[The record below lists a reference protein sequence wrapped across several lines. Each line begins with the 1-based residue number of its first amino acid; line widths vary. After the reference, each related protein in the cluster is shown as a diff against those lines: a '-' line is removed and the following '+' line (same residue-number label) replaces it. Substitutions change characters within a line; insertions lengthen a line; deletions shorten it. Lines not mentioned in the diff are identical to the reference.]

1 MTQRNCMQ
9 RHRMGKLLGT
19 GAACLSLWA
28 APLTLAHSASYLTFG
43 VSEGTS
49 GGLDHAQVIAKYEGL
64 AQVLS
69 KTLGQKVN
77 VVFVREFKALE
88 SGMKDGRFDFVMAR
102 PSDYPAR
109 ALRDYG
115 YRFVASALPDG
126 QCLIV
131 VPKDSK
137 ITSIEGIQGQRIA
150 MPENVSYMS
159 RLCRAEMR
167 ENKVLPAKD
176 NIKYVREQGAV
187 TFYLQNKLADVG
199 TLASYSGAAAKW
211 IKDGQTVIYK
221 GKPQPYFPM
230 IASASVTTAQVA
242 QVAQVQR
249 SLAEMD
255 NEDSGQA
262 VFKTIGIQKFDTSTE
277 KRLRD
282 LLPFLEKPET
292 P

>member
-64 AQVLS
+64 ANVLS
-69 KTLGQKVN
+69 KSLGQKVN

-88 SGMKDGRFDFVMAR
+88 AGMKDGRFDFVMAR

-150 MPENVSYMS
+150 GQGDQKASRRAAPGSSEAPSGRRRTATPAGGMPRYSPERPVHS
-159 RLCRAEMR
+159 RA
-167 ENKVLPAKD
+167 
-176 NIKYVREQGAV
+176 
-187 TFYLQNKLADVG
+187 
-199 TLASYSGAAAKW
+199 
-211 IKDGQTVIYK
+211 
-221 GKPQPYFPM
+221 
-230 IASASVTTAQVA
+230 
-242 QVAQVQR
+242 
-249 SLAEMD
+249 
-255 NEDSGQA
+255 
-262 VFKTIGIQKFDTSTE
+262 TSCSSPG
-277 KRLRD
+277 L
-282 LLPFLEKPET
+282 
-292 P
+292 

>member
-1 MTQRNCMQ
+1 MQ

-64 AQVLS
+64 ANVLS
-69 KTLGQKVN
+69 KSLGQKVN

-88 SGMKDGRFDFVMAR
+88 AGMKDGRFDFVMAR

-167 ENKVLPAKD
+167 DNNVLPPKD
-176 NIKYVREQGAV
+176 SVKYVREQGAV

-211 IKDGQTVIYK
+211 VKDGQTVLYK

-230 IASASVTTAQVA
+230 IASPKVSAA

-249 SLAEMD
+249 SLAELGS
-255 NEDSGQA
+255 EDSGQA
-262 VFKTIGIQKFDTSTE
+262 VLNTIGIQKFDTSTE
-277 KRLRD
+277 NRLRD

>member
-1 MTQRNCMQ
+1 MQ

-88 SGMKDGRFDFVMAR
+88 SGMKEGRFDFVMAR

-109 ALRDYG
+109 ALRDYY

-137 ITSIEGIQGQRIA
+137 ITTLEGIKGQRTV
-150 MPENVSYMS
+150 MPEQVSYMS

-167 ENKVLPAKD
+167 DNNVLPPKD
-176 NIKYVREQGAV
+176 SVKYVREQGAV

-211 IKDGQTVIYK
+211 VKDGQTVLYK

-230 IASASVTTAQVA
+230 IASPKVSAA

-249 SLAEMD
+249 SLAELGS
-255 NEDSGQA
+255 EDSGQA
-262 VFKTIGIQKFDTSTE
+262 VLNTIGIQKFDTSTE

>member
-9 RHRMGKLLGT
+9 RHRMGKLLGA

-88 SGMKDGRFDFVMAR
+88 SGMKEGRFDFVMAR

-109 ALRDYG
+109 ALRDYN

-137 ITSIEGIQGQRIA
+137 ITTLEGIKGQRTV
-150 MPENVSYMS
+150 MPEQVSYMS

-167 ENKVLPAKD
+167 DNNVLPPKD
-176 NIKYVREQGAV
+176 SVKYVREQGAV

-211 IKDGQTVIYK
+211 VKDGQTVLYK

-230 IASASVTTAQVA
+230 IASPKVSAA

-249 SLAEMD
+249 SLAELGS
-255 NEDSGQA
+255 EDSGQA
-262 VFKTIGIQKFDTSTE
+262 VLNTIGIQKFDTSTE

>member
-1 MTQRNCMQ
+1 MQ

-109 ALRDYG
+109 ALRDDG

-137 ITSIEGIQGQRIA
+137 ITTLEGIRGQRIA
-150 MPENVSYMS
+150 MPEQVSYMS

-167 ENKVLPAKD
+167 DNNVLPAKEQV
-176 NIKYVREQGAV
+176 KYVREQGAV
-187 TFYLQNKLADVG
+187 TFYLHNKLVDVG
-199 TLASYSGAAAKW
+199 ALASYSGAAAKW
-211 IKDGQTVIYK
+211 MQDGQTVLYK
-221 GKPQPYFPM
+221 GQPQPYFPM
-230 IASASVTTAQVA
+230 IASPKISAA

-249 SLAEMD
+249 SLTELG

-262 VFKTIGIQKFDTSTE
+262 VLSTIGIQKFDTTSE
-277 KRLRD
+277 QRLRK

>member
-1 MTQRNCMQ
+1 MTQRKTSMQ
-9 RHRMGKLLGT
+9 AHRMGRIWGA

-69 KTLGQKVN
+69 KALGQKVN

-109 ALRDYG
+109 ALRDDG

-137 ITSIEGIQGQRIA
+137 ITTLEGIRGQRIA
-150 MPENVSYMS
+150 MPEQVSYMS

-167 ENKVLPAKD
+167 DNNVLPAKEQV
-176 NIKYVREQGAV
+176 KYVREQGAV
-187 TFYLQNKLADVG
+187 TFYLHNKLVDVG
-199 TLASYSGAAAKW
+199 ALASYSGAAAKW
-211 IKDGQTVIYK
+211 MQDGQTVLYK
-221 GKPQPYFPM
+221 GQPQPYFPM
-230 IASASVTTAQVA
+230 IASPKISAA

-249 SLAEMD
+249 SLTELG

-262 VFKTIGIQKFDTSTE
+262 VLSTIGIQKFDTTSE
-277 KRLRD
+277 QRLRK